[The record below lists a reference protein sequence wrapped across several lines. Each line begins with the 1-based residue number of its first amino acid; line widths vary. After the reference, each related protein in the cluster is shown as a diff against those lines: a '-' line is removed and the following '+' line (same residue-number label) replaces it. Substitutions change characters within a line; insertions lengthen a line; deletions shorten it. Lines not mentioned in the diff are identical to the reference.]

1 MKTVLLKTATHVHA
15 LPGTVSVSDAECAR
29 LCALGVAEPVAETVE
44 EPTADAEP
52 VKEAPKRTRKKAV
65 K

>member
-29 LCALGVAEPVAETVE
+29 LCALGVAEPVVETVE
-44 EPTADAEP
+44 PAVEAEQ

>member
-1 MKTVLLKTATHVHA
+1 MKTVLLKTATHIHA

-29 LCALGVAEPVAETVE
+29 LCALGVAEPVAEPVKEVE
-44 EPTADAEP
+44 AEP

>member
-1 MKTVLLKTATHVHA
+1 MKTVLLKTATHIHA
-15 LPGTVSVSDAECAR
+15 LPGMHSVSDAECTR
-29 LCALGVAEPVAETVE
+29 LCLLGVAEPVAETVE

-52 VKEAPKRTRKKAV
+52 VKEEPKRKRKKAV